1 MPDRDSVE
9 LETEVREEESDS
21 DGDGQDHD
29 IEDISFFS
37 VKYYVNWRI
46 SIITSNS

>member
-9 LETEVREEESDS
+9 LETEVRKEESDS

-37 VKYYVNWRI
+37 MLI
-46 SIITSNS
+46 EESPL